1 MLMDSRPSLSLLP
14 ARASFDVRGVN
25 RSPPQQAHLKA
36 ESASTEGDDDPFKIG
51 IHFPTS
57 TPMFSVPNNL
67 KLRESAKVDK
77 PSPPDRNS
85 RPALSV
91 RFGTESVTVY
101 AKNAPVRRRSF
112 SLENEIGTIASDPRN
127 THSRGDLPPHLRASR
142 KPVPSC
148 SAPVTPRS
156 PRAKQPVSADTVA
169 STCSPGSSSPPSQI
183 SKPKP
188 KHKPPPVPAAKGLP
202 ANQKMLITRR
212 HSSSSLNTLS
222 THMRRNG
229 SHDGYAATPSSSLL
243 QLEKKPA
250 PPPQHLKPKLK
261 QYPRIRSTSNV
272 VTSQIRPLPSIPARD
287 RHSKPLAKTP
297 TLMSSKAHSK
307 SPVQRKISR
316 SPTKPCPMKASRP
329 LPTTPSPGVGRA
341 KPSRSVSPYLA
352 PKTLERTNTFGGK
365 GRLSQKLKPKPQFGA
380 SSKSAPQLPHPS

>member
-1 MLMDSRPSLSLLP
+1 MLIHFLLVVDPAEATKILEDRRKKWAQKHQQKTRQYSEKLQNRLKRSFSTDGLSPLSWIDEEDDELVNDMLMDSRPSLSLLP

-169 STCSPGSSSPPSQI
+169 STCSPGSS
-183 SKPKP
+183 
-188 KHKPPPVPAAKGLP
+188 
-202 ANQKMLITRR
+202 N
-212 HSSSSLNTLS
+212 
-222 THMRRNG
+222 
-229 SHDGYAATPSSSLL
+229 
-243 QLEKKPA
+243 
-250 PPPQHLKPKLK
+250 
-261 QYPRIRSTSNV
+261 
-272 VTSQIRPLPSIPARD
+272 
-287 RHSKPLAKTP
+287 
-297 TLMSSKAHSK
+297 
-307 SPVQRKISR
+307 
-316 SPTKPCPMKASRP
+316 
-329 LPTTPSPGVGRA
+329 
-341 KPSRSVSPYLA
+341 
-352 PKTLERTNTFGGK
+352 
-365 GRLSQKLKPKPQFGA
+365 
-380 SSKSAPQLPHPS
+380 